1 MEEEKRVV
9 PGSSA
14 SSASSAVVT
23 STIAIES
30 SSSSSDWL
38 FVSRRLDLV
47 SLPSHPLFAA
57 PVILLGD
64 RPHYRLTPAVVAWV
78 ERMGAVLDE
87 RVRAGQ
93 LPADQLAE
101 YTTALHAVWRFADA
115 VFAAADLHAARSA
128 AAPLPAV
135 PWLPDGSFPA
145 VLSASAAPPRPRP
158 VSLPTPAGVAP
169 RPKPRH
175 NGRRKAAGG
184 EKFVADAGGLFAARP
199 E

>member
-1 MEEEKRVV
+1 M
-9 PGSSA
+9 SS
-14 SSASSAVVT
+14 
-23 STIAIES
+23 IAIIS
-30 SSSSSDWL
+30 SGWL
-38 FVSRRLDLV
+38 FISRRLDLV
-47 SLPSHPLFAA
+47 TLPSHPLFGA

-93 LPADQLAE
+93 IPADQLAE
-101 YTTALHAVWRFADA
+101 YTAALHAVWRFADA
-115 VFAAADLHAARSA
+115 VFPAADLASARA
-128 AAPLPAV
+128 GAAPLPAV

-145 VLSASAAPPRPRP
+145 VLSAPSAPPRPRP
-158 VSLPTPAGVAP
+158 VSLPPRAEIAP
-169 RPKPRH
+169 RPKRRQ
-175 NGRRKAAGG
+175 NGRTNTAGG

>member
-1 MEEEKRVV
+1 MI
-9 PGSSA
+9 GA
-14 SSASSAVVT
+14 T
-23 STIAIES
+23 ST
-30 SSSSSDWL
+30 DWL

-47 SLPSHPLFAA
+47 YLPSHPLFAA
-57 PVILLGD
+57 PVILIGD

-78 ERMGAVLDE
+78 ERMGGVLDE

-101 YTTALHAVWRFADA
+101 YAAALHAVWRFADA
-115 VFAAADLHAARSA
+115 VFPAADLHASRAA

-135 PWLPDGSFPA
+135 PRLPDGSFPA
-145 VLSASAAPPRPRP
+145 VLAAPVTPPRPRP
-158 VSLPTPAGVAP
+158 VSLTPPAGVAP

-175 NGRRKAAGG
+175 NGRTKSAGG
-184 EKFVADAGGLFAARP
+184 ERFVADAGGLFAARP